1 MKILIT
7 GATGQVGHELQH
19 TLQAMGEV
27 IAVDRSRMDLS
38 NLQQVRDVIRT
49 IRPGLIVNAAA
60 YTAVDQAQSEPAL
73 AMQLNAHAPA
83 AMAEEAQRLDAVLIH
98 FSTDYVFDGS
108 KAGRYDEQDPTSPVN
123 VYGESKRQGEL
134 AIAASGIPALI
145 FRTQWVYGLH
155 GKNFLLTMLRLA
167 AQRTELRVVDDQIG
181 APTWAR
187 TLAEATAEVVRMGQG
202 QGQDQDL
209 DLSWWRERAGLYHLT
224 AQGETSWCGFASRIV
239 ALSGLANKPAVVGIP
254 STDYPTPA
262 RRPAN
267 SRLSCEKF
275 IRTFGALPDWDEA
288 LVRCMRE
295 QPAAA
300 GTPAA

>member
-7 GATGQVGHELQH
+7 GATGQVGHELQR

-38 NLQQVRDVIRT
+38 NLQQVRHVIRT
-49 IRPGLIVNAAA
+49 VRPGLIVNAAA

-83 AMAEEAQRLDAVLIH
+83 AMAEEAKRLDAVLIH

-108 KAGRYDEQDPTSPVN
+108 KAGHYEEDDPTSPVN

-134 AIAASGIPALI
+134 AIAATGIPALI

-167 AQRTELRVVDDQIG
+167 AQRTELRVVDDQVG

-187 TLAEATAEVVRMGQG
+187 TLAEATAEVVRLGQG
-202 QGQDQDL
+202 Q

-224 AQGETSWCGFASRIV
+224 AQGETSWCGFARRIV
-239 ALSGLANKPAVVGIP
+239 ALSNLASKPSVVGIP
-254 STDYPTPA
+254 TTDYPTPA

-275 IRTFGALPDWDEA
+275 IRTFCALPDWDDA

-295 QPAAA
+295 QPAVASP
-300 GTPAA
+300 PA

>member
-19 TLQAMGEV
+19 TLQAPHEV
-27 IAVDRSRMDLS
+27 IALDRSRMDLS
-38 NLQQVRDVIRT
+38 NLQQVREVIRT

-83 AMAEEAQRLDAVLIH
+83 AMAEEAKRLDAVLIH

-108 KAGRYDEQDPTSPVN
+108 RAGRYDEDEPTSPVN

-134 AIAASGIPALI
+134 AIAAVGIPALV

-167 AQRTELRVVDDQIG
+167 AQRSELRVVDDQVG

-187 TLAEATAEVVRMGQG
+187 TLAQATADVVRMGQD
-202 QGQDQDL
+202 QGQ

-224 AQGETSWCGFASRIV
+224 AQGETSWCGFARRIV
-239 ALSGLANKPAVVGIP
+239 ALSNLANKPTVVGIP
-254 STDYPTPA
+254 TSDYPTPA

-275 IRTFGALPDWDEA
+275 TRSFFALPDWDDA

-295 QPAAA
+295 QPESP
-300 GTPAA
+300 GTS